1 MRPRWRPGPRLPVGH
16 QGRRSSRERAGR
28 GRRHGLCGLPGRR
41 HQREAHRGAAVPQY
55 AGYLYG
61 DDTANLIDGKAG
73 NDELSGGDGDHRV
86 YGSGGSDRLFLGQG
100 MDNAI
105 GGCETKVAAP

>member
-1 MRPRWRPGPRLPVGH
+1 MT
-16 QGRRSSRERAGR
+16 SSPPSPHDGIVTTKPADIGS
-28 GRRHGLCGLPGRR
+28 
-41 HQREAHRGAAVPQY
+41 QY
-55 AGYLYG
+55 TGYLYG

-73 NDELSGGDGDHRV
+73 NDELSGGDGDDRV
-86 YGSGGSDRLFLGQG
+86 YGSGGNDRLFLGQG